1 MQGAD
6 DALRRAK
13 VNSMVPAAPLLPTS
27 DPVRSDVGHWTGP
40 VDEVDDVDDV
50 EEVVL
55 AGWAVVVVDDPD
67 GWTAVVVVDEE
78 PDEHPTSTAASP
90 TSRMATANGGRGR
103 RRRTGMASG

>member
-6 DALRRAK
+6 DELRRAK
-13 VNSMVPAAPLLPTS
+13 DSSTVPAAPLLPTS

-40 VDEVDDVDDV
+40 VDEVDDVDEV

-55 AGWAVVVVDDPD
+55 APWAVVVVDDPD
-67 GWTAVVVVDEE
+67 GRPVVGVDEE
-78 PDEHPTSTAASP
+78 PDEHPAKTAASP
-90 TSRMATANGGRGR
+90 TSTMAAANGGRGG

>member
-78 PDEHPTSTAASP
+78 PDEHPTSTCLLY
-90 TSRMATANGGRGR
+90 TSRCV
-103 RRRTGMASG
+103 